1 MKRRS
6 ALALLATPVLAAPAL
21 AQAQAAWPQRPIRI
35 MVPFPPGG
43 SNDVIARPLAE
54 RMQQRLGQPVVIE
67 NRPGAGGSIGAGQVA
82 QSAPDGHTLMIS
94 SSSFAASAAIQQT
107 SYDAIRSFD
116 TVSLLARAPF
126 LVLTNPNFPPRD
138 ISELIAYCRARPGEI
153 DFASSGPGGINH
165 FVTELFALRAGLQL
179 NHVPYRGM
187 PPAVTD
193 LIAGHIPLLI
203 TTMASASAAIREN
216 RARLLAYCAPG
227 APAGSPPAPTV
238 KEATGIDYEASIWWG
253 LLAPRGIPAEPL
265 RVLNAAV
272 AASLAEPEVARIY
285 EAEGATTDPS
295 TPPHYAEVL
304 RRDIA
309 AFREV
314 AQAANIRLD

>member
-1 MKRRS
+1 MKRRI
-6 ALALLATPVLAAPAL
+6 ALALLAAPAVAK
-21 AQAQAAWPQRPIRI
+21 AQSAWPQRPVRI

-54 RMQQRLGQPVVIE
+54 KMQHRLGQPVVIE
-67 NRPGAGGSIGAGQVA
+67 NRPGAGGSIGAAQVA
-82 QSAPDGHTLMIS
+82 QSAADGYTLMVS
-94 SSSFAASAAIQQT
+94 SSSFAASAAVQRT
-107 SYDAIRSFD
+107 PYDAIQSFD

-138 ISELIAYCRARPGEI
+138 INQLIAYCRARPGQV

-165 FVTELFALRAGLQL
+165 FVTELFALRAGLRL

-193 LIAGHIPLLI
+193 LVAGHVPLLI

-216 RARLLAYCAPG
+216 RVRLLAYCAPG
-227 APAGSPPAPTV
+227 APAGSPAAPTV
-238 KEATGIDYEASIWWG
+238 NEATGIDYEAAIWWG
-253 LLAPRGIPAEPL
+253 LLGPRGIPPEPMRIL
-265 RVLNAAV
+265 SAAI
-272 AASLAEPEVARIY
+272 AASLTEPDVARVY
-285 EAEGATTDPS
+285 ESEGATPAGS
-295 TPPHYAEVL
+295 TPEHYAEVL
-304 RRDIA
+304 RHDIA
-309 AFREV
+309 GFREV

>member
-1 MKRRS
+1 MKRRT
-6 ALALLATPVLAAPAL
+6 ALALLTTPAITNFPAAR
-21 AQAQAAWPQRPIRI
+21 AQPAWPQRPVRI
-35 MVPFPPGG
+35 VVPFPPGG

-54 RMQQRLGQPVVIE
+54 KLQQRLNQPVVIE
-67 NRPGAGGSIGAGQVA
+67 NRPGAGGSIGAAQVA
-82 QSAPDGHTLMIS
+82 QSPADGYTLMVS

-107 SYDAIRSFD
+107 PYDAIQSFD

-138 ISELIAYCRARPGEI
+138 ITELIAYCRARPGEV

-165 FVTELFALRAGLQL
+165 FVTELFALRAGLRL

-193 LIAGHIPLLI
+193 LVAGHVPLLI

-216 RARLLAYCAPG
+216 RVRLLAYCGPG
-227 APAGSPPAPTV
+227 APTGSPAAPTV
-238 KEATGIDYEASIWWG
+238 KEATGIDYEATIWWG
-253 LLAPRGIPAEPL
+253 LLGPKGIPPEPMRIL
-265 RVLNAAV
+265 SAAI
-272 AASLAEPEVARIY
+272 AASLTEPDVARIY
-285 EAEGATTDPS
+285 EAEGATPGGS
-295 TPPHYAEVL
+295 TPQEYATVL
-304 RRDIA
+304 RDDIA
-309 AFREV
+309 RFREV

>member
-1 MKRRS
+1 MKRRT
-6 ALALLATPVLAAPAL
+6 ALALVAAPAV
-21 AQAQAAWPQRPIRI
+21 AKAQAAWPQRPIRI
-35 MVPFPPGG
+35 LVPFPPGG

-54 RMQQRLGQPVVIE
+54 KMQQRLGQPVVIE

-82 QSAPDGHTLMIS
+82 QAAPDGYTLMVT
-94 SSSFAASAAIQQT
+94 SSSFAASAAVQRT
-107 SYDAIRSFD
+107 PYDAIGSFD

-126 LVLTNPNFPPRD
+126 LVLTNPAFPPRT
-138 ISELIAYCRARPGEI
+138 IQELVAYCRARPGQV

-193 LIAGHIPLLI
+193 LVAGHVPLLI

-216 RARLLAYCAPG
+216 RVRLLAYCAAG
-227 APAGSPPAPTV
+227 APAGSPPAPLV
-238 KEATGIDYEASIWWG
+238 KEATGIDYESSIWWG
-253 LLAPRGIPAEPL
+253 LLGPRGIPAEAMRAL
-265 RVLNAAV
+265 SAAIGG
-272 AASLAEPEVARIY
+272 SLTEPDVARVY
-285 EAEGATTDPS
+285 ESEGATPGGS
-295 TPPHYAEVL
+295 TPQGYAEVL
-304 RRDIA
+304 RTDIGR
-309 AFREV
+309 FREV